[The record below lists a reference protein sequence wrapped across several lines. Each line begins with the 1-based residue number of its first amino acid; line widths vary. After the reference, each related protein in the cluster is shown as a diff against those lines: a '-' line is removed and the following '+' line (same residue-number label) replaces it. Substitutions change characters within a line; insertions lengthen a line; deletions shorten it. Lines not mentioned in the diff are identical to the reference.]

1 MARFLLRPPTK
12 FKPFSYTNNAVLAL
26 GRPKV
31 NINRDFKSLNRLRY
45 FYGGHVSNDVM
56 ILTVVKPQMGWE
68 WLTWA
73 KYKIPVILCL
83 NL

>member
-1 MARFLLRPPTK
+1 MVSFLVRPPRSLNLFPIQTTL
-12 FKPFSYTNNAVLAL
+12 FLAL

-45 FYGGHVSNDVM
+45 FYACHVSNDVM

-68 WLTWA
+68 WLT
-73 KYKIPVILCL
+73 
-83 NL
+83 